1 MNALAITIPVSLLLV
16 VFFVVAFIYAVRRD
30 QFEDL
35 VTPAHR
41 ILLDDEEFPVGPRA
55 GASAQRKDESDVSER
70 STT

>member
-16 VFFVVAFIYAVRRD
+16 AVFVAAFIYAVKHD

-41 ILLDDEEFPVGPRA
+41 ILLDDEEP
-55 GASAQRKDESDVSER
+55 STITQRKDDSDDRER
-70 STT
+70 S